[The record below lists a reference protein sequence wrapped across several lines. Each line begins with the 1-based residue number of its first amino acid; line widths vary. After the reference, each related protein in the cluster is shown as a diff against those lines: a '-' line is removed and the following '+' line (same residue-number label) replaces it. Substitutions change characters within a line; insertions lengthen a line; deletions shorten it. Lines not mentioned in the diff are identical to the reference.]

1 MIVVKR
7 NGETQKIAIAK
18 IHKAVEWACQ
28 GLDVS
33 LSEIET
39 NAHIQFF
46 DGIKTAQIHTALV
59 NSAASL
65 IDVGKTD
72 YEFAAARLLLQQ
84 IYKEVTQ
91 DIIYPTLTDYIS
103 NAISLDKIK
112 PEMQLFDLEVLN
124 SAIDVSRDDLFKY
137 LGMQTVYDRYLL
149 RDEHQKLIEM
159 PQHFWM
165 RVAMGIALN
174 ETLETRTSWAIEFY
188 NVLSK
193 FEFVSSTPT
202 LFNSGTKFSQMS
214 SCFVTTT
221 DDSIW
226 EEQEG
231 VNFGKGIFAT
241 MTECALYSK
250 FAGGIGTDWT
260 RVRPAG
266 AGIGSTHG
274 MSSGVVPYLKVFND
288 TAVSVNQC
296 FDSETRIFTKSGF
309 KAIKNIVVGDM
320 VLGVRGDFNAVYDL
334 RDYDQKEAMLEIDVK
349 HSIDTLKVTDAHPI
363 YAIQGANLETSISDT
378 LNALEKGKLNADWV
392 EAKNLKVSDYV
403 AQPIPKM
410 VCPIEN
416 FTDDDARMYGIMLGD
431 GHISN
436 GKNECGIS
444 LGIENKQNTIS
455 FVRNYLNIRGVNYW
469 ESVQNESCVHI
480 NFSGKNKED
489 CKRDENGRFVNDDS
503 FINLP
508 FNREHLY
515 NEDGKKRIHETMMF
529 LPESQTIA
537 LIKGLIETD
546 GNISRG
552 KEVTFCSTSL
562 QLVEGLRLL
571 LLRLECPSAVNIK
584 EVTGRTIR
592 GIEITDT
599 TAYSVRIP
607 MIEKLA
613 KALDVPAL
621 TKFNWLVHNGCVF
634 SRIKEITSVEPSA
647 VVYDLK
653 VDADHSYTT
662 SACVVHNGGKRNGSF
677 AAYLEPWHG
686 DIERFINL
694 KKPNGDERLRAR
706 EIFPYIW
713 ANDLF
718 MKRVKAREKWSLFC
732 SHKNAELCET
742 YGEEF
747 EKNYTLAEERGDA
760 IKVIDAMELWKGIIT
775 ALVESGAPLIT
786 FKDEHNRRNPQN
798 HDGIIRSSNLCVTGN
813 QRVVTSNGIFTAKEL
828 YENGGDNLVSGL
840 TEISKSSPMRL
851 IAENATVVR
860 INTVEGYSHDV
871 TPEHKVWVT
880 KKGWV
885 EARNLVVGDDLVT
898 QQQFQYGN
906 IDEPELALIAGLVAS
921 DGNFHSQKT
930 NVVRI
935 DIVENK
941 TAHLKNEIIAA
952 SVVVLEKYP
961 QRLMTNGTTELEWK
975 ETTHGFRLNT
985 AALGNVLNQFGVTK
999 ETKLRVPEFVWKGTK
1014 QTIGE
1019 YLRGVF
1025 LGDGSVTCSSNKGTI
1040 RLHSVDSIFLS
1051 QIQILMASVGVW
1063 CWTRQ
1068 CKKERLQVFQ
1078 NGTYNCKAGYELR
1091 VSNADGIEKFNTLI
1105 GIVESRALFRDGA
1118 KKLLIK
1124 MKETA
1129 AVNREQSGTAK
1140 FTGLTSLPNEDVYCL
1155 TVNSETHAWTVNG
1168 LITHNCS
1175 EISLNT
1181 SDIES
1186 SVCNLGSINVSVC
1199 TQADFPRV
1207 IPTAMR
1213 MLDNVIDLNFYPTEK
1228 ARRSNLKHRP
1238 VGLGLMGWTDYIISQ
1253 GIDWES
1259 DEHLRLTD
1267 FVFEDFSYWAIK
1279 SSVEIAKE
1287 KGRYTSYDGSK
1298 WSHGILP
1305 IDTARK
1311 LPDEW
1316 RHGSRDAQSWDE
1328 LRAEIQQHGMRNS
1341 NCMAIAP
1348 TATIANIVGTTP
1360 CIEPIYKQ
1368 VFVKENKSGK
1378 FKVVDPAMRHNRPEL
1393 CKTAFEIDQE
1403 WLIKAAAV
1411 RQKYIDQSQSVNL
1424 FKKANVKGNVISN
1437 WYFLAWELGLKS
1449 TYYLKQQISE
1459 LSYEDVIKEDDSP
1472 ALLCSIDN
1480 SECEA
1485 CQ

>member
-7 NGETQKIAIAK
+7 NGETQKIAISK

-91 DIIYPTLTDYIS
+91 HTDYPTLATYIS
-103 NAISLDKIK
+103 NAISLEKIK
-112 PEMQLFDLEVLN
+112 PEMQSFDLEALN
-124 SAIDVSRDDLFKY
+124 DAIDVSRDDLFKY

-149 RDEHQKLIEM
+149 RDENQKLIEM

-174 ETLETRTSWAIEFY
+174 ETPETCTKWAIEFY

-214 SCFVTTT
+214 SCFPANTLISTSNGFKRIDEVMKDERVLTKGGTYETVVATQSKETQSETAEIWVRCLMNSQDEPTLQPTEEHLLWAMTKQDLTPRWIEAGKLQKGDYVHISAPKVETNTTYRLMDYVGEGFVENAGKIHIAKNDVKRGFDNSPGTKCQSVKNEVELDAKLGRLIGYFLAEGHVQTDRLVGFTFNSKDVAWIEDVNALLVEIFEINTTININKDGSTNVYAHSKILARFFEGIIGKGFATKILPIEILQSKNDVLKEMMIGVFRGDGCALKNGMNLCLSNQNLQMQIFQLLVKLGYLPSVCKAHKGKLATVQPYVIRLNYWDAGNLIDAIGKDLHKITNKIQKQRFWHRVRVGNDIFYQVFKTKKRPTRELVFDLQVNNDHSFSAGLITAHNCFVTTT

-296 FDSETRIFTKSGF
+296 FDGDTRIFTKSGF

-349 HSIDTLKVTDAHPI
+349 HSIDKLKVTDAHPI

-378 LNALEKGKLNADWV
+378 LNALEKGKLNTDWI
-392 EAKNLKVSDYV
+392 EAKKLKVGDYV

-410 VCPIEN
+410 VSPIEN

-431 GHISN
+431 EKDVTDN
-436 GKNECGIS
+436 
-444 LGIENKQNTIS
+444 
-455 FVRNYLNIRGVNYW
+455 
-469 ESVQNESCVHI
+469 
-480 NFSGKNKED
+480 
-489 CKRDENGRFVNDDS
+489 S

-508 FNREHLY
+508 FKREHLY

-571 LLRLECPSAVNIK
+571 LLRLECPSAANIK

-592 GIEITDT
+592 GVEIADT

-613 KALDVPAL
+613 NALDVPTL

-634 SRIKEITSVEPSA
+634 SRIKEITPVEPST

-713 ANDLF
+713 TNDLF
-718 MKRVKAREKWSLFC
+718 MKRVKARAKWSLFC

-747 EKNYTLAEERGDA
+747 ERHYLAAEERGDA
-760 IKVIDAMELWKGIIT
+760 IKIIDAMELWKGIIT

-798 HDGIIRSSNLCVTGN
+798 HVGVIRSSNL
-813 QRVVTSNGIFTAKEL
+813 
-828 YENGGDNLVSGL
+828 
-840 TEISKSSPMRL
+840 
-851 IAENATVVR
+851 
-860 INTVEGYSHDV
+860 
-871 TPEHKVWVT
+871 
-880 KKGWV
+880 
-885 EARNLVVGDDLVT
+885 
-898 QQQFQYGN
+898 
-906 IDEPELALIAGLVAS
+906 
-921 DGNFHSQKT
+921 
-930 NVVRI
+930 
-935 DIVENK
+935 
-941 TAHLKNEIIAA
+941 
-952 SVVVLEKYP
+952 
-961 QRLMTNGTTELEWK
+961 
-975 ETTHGFRLNT
+975 
-985 AALGNVLNQFGVTK
+985 
-999 ETKLRVPEFVWKGTK
+999 
-1014 QTIGE
+1014 
-1019 YLRGVF
+1019 
-1025 LGDGSVTCSSNKGTI
+1025 
-1040 RLHSVDSIFLS
+1040 
-1051 QIQILMASVGVW
+1051 
-1063 CWTRQ
+1063 
-1068 CKKERLQVFQ
+1068 
-1078 NGTYNCKAGYELR
+1078 
-1091 VSNADGIEKFNTLI
+1091 
-1105 GIVESRALFRDGA
+1105 
-1118 KKLLIK
+1118 
-1124 MKETA
+1124 
-1129 AVNREQSGTAK
+1129 
-1140 FTGLTSLPNEDVYCL
+1140 
-1155 TVNSETHAWTVNG
+1155 
-1168 LITHNCS
+1168 CS

-1181 SDIES
+1181 SDEES
-1186 SVCNLGSINVSVC
+1186 AVCNLGSINVSVC

-1207 IPTAMR
+1207 IPIAMR

-1279 SSVEIAKE
+1279 SSMEIAKE
-1287 KGRYTSYDGSK
+1287 KGHYNSYDGSK
-1298 WSHGILP
+1298 WSQGILP

-1316 RHGSRDAQSWDE
+1316 RHGSRDAESWDT
-1328 LRAEIQQHGMRNS
+1328 LRTEIQQHGMRNS

-1393 CKTAFEIDQE
+1393 CKTAFEIDQT

-1424 FKKANVKGNVISN
+1424 FKKANVKGNVISD

-1449 TYYLKQQISE
+1449 LYYLKQQISE
-1459 LSYEDVIKEDDSP
+1459 LSYEEVIKEDDSP
-1472 ALLCSIDN
+1472 VLLCSIDN
-1480 SECEA
+1480 SDCEA

>member
-18 IHKAVEWACQ
+18 IHKAVEWACN
-28 GLDVS
+28 GLEVS

-91 DIIYPTLTDYIS
+91 HTDYPTLSVYIS
-103 NAISLDKIK
+103 NAILLDKIK
-112 PEMQLFDLEVLN
+112 PEMQSFDLETLN
-124 SAIDVSRDDLFKY
+124 AAIDVSRDDLFKY

-149 RDEHQKLIEM
+149 RDENQKLIEM

-174 ETLETRTSWAIEFY
+174 ETPETRTSWAIEFY

-226 EEQEG
+226 EEQDG

-288 TAVSVNQC
+288 TAVSVNQ
-296 FDSETRIFTKSGF
+296 
-309 KAIKNIVVGDM
+309 
-320 VLGVRGDFNAVYDL
+320 
-334 RDYDQKEAMLEIDVK
+334 
-349 HSIDTLKVTDAHPI
+349 
-363 YAIQGANLETSISDT
+363 
-378 LNALEKGKLNADWV
+378 
-392 EAKNLKVSDYV
+392 
-403 AQPIPKM
+403 
-410 VCPIEN
+410 
-416 FTDDDARMYGIMLGD
+416 
-431 GHISN
+431 
-436 GKNECGIS
+436 
-444 LGIENKQNTIS
+444 
-455 FVRNYLNIRGVNYW
+455 
-469 ESVQNESCVHI
+469 
-480 NFSGKNKED
+480 
-489 CKRDENGRFVNDDS
+489 
-503 FINLP
+503 
-508 FNREHLY
+508 
-515 NEDGKKRIHETMMF
+515 
-529 LPESQTIA
+529 
-537 LIKGLIETD
+537 
-546 GNISRG
+546 
-552 KEVTFCSTSL
+552 
-562 QLVEGLRLL
+562 
-571 LLRLECPSAVNIK
+571 
-584 EVTGRTIR
+584 
-592 GIEITDT
+592 
-599 TAYSVRIP
+599 
-607 MIEKLA
+607 
-613 KALDVPAL
+613 
-621 TKFNWLVHNGCVF
+621 
-634 SRIKEITSVEPSA
+634 
-647 VVYDLK
+647 
-653 VDADHSYTT
+653 
-662 SACVVHNGGKRNGSF
+662 GGKRNGSF

-718 MKRVKAREKWSLFC
+718 MKRVKARAKWSLFC
-732 SHKNAELCET
+732 SHKNVELCET
-742 YGEEF
+742 HGEEF
-747 EKNYTLAEERGDA
+747 ERNYLAAEERGDA

-798 HDGIIRSSNLCVTGN
+798 HVGIIRSSNL
-813 QRVVTSNGIFTAKEL
+813 
-828 YENGGDNLVSGL
+828 
-840 TEISKSSPMRL
+840 
-851 IAENATVVR
+851 
-860 INTVEGYSHDV
+860 
-871 TPEHKVWVT
+871 
-880 KKGWV
+880 
-885 EARNLVVGDDLVT
+885 
-898 QQQFQYGN
+898 
-906 IDEPELALIAGLVAS
+906 
-921 DGNFHSQKT
+921 
-930 NVVRI
+930 
-935 DIVENK
+935 
-941 TAHLKNEIIAA
+941 
-952 SVVVLEKYP
+952 
-961 QRLMTNGTTELEWK
+961 
-975 ETTHGFRLNT
+975 
-985 AALGNVLNQFGVTK
+985 
-999 ETKLRVPEFVWKGTK
+999 
-1014 QTIGE
+1014 
-1019 YLRGVF
+1019 
-1025 LGDGSVTCSSNKGTI
+1025 
-1040 RLHSVDSIFLS
+1040 
-1051 QIQILMASVGVW
+1051 
-1063 CWTRQ
+1063 
-1068 CKKERLQVFQ
+1068 
-1078 NGTYNCKAGYELR
+1078 
-1091 VSNADGIEKFNTLI
+1091 
-1105 GIVESRALFRDGA
+1105 
-1118 KKLLIK
+1118 
-1124 MKETA
+1124 
-1129 AVNREQSGTAK
+1129 
-1140 FTGLTSLPNEDVYCL
+1140 
-1155 TVNSETHAWTVNG
+1155 
-1168 LITHNCS
+1168 CS

-1181 SDIES
+1181 SDEES
-1186 SVCNLGSINVSVC
+1186 AVCNLGSINVSVC

-1207 IPTAMR
+1207 IPIAMR

-1279 SSVEIAKE
+1279 SSMEIAKE
-1287 KGRYTSYDGSK
+1287 KGHYSSYEGSK
-1298 WSHGILP
+1298 WAHGILP
-1305 IDTARK
+1305 IDTARQ

-1316 RHGSRDAQSWDE
+1316 RHGSRDAESWDT
-1328 LRAEIQQHGMRNS
+1328 LRTEIQQHGMRNS

-1348 TATIANIVGTTP
+1348 TACVTADTLVAGQNGLLRMDEIGDVNGEQWQAIDLVVNQQSANSPASKFYCNGVHNVRTITTANGHAVTGTDSHRLKVLSSANKLEWKFLKDIAVDDLVAHRLGGYEATEIQPIITLGEQGANSKETALPALLDKDMAVFLGAYMANGYVKCKTDGTPEGVKISLNENNVEFLDVLRNIGKAWGVYSADEHSQGVTTLCFYSVELGRLFVEELWTKPSGNNGEGAAGAFIPLKIRMSPRTIIAKFLQGLFTDGSLTFQERGSPVVEIGTVSETLASQLHALLWALGYMTKRIKSQPGSFGYRDVHRVRISNASHTVKFLSEVGWHSSEPLSKVSAYKCSERDSLRGLCVNGKKVITEVQALRGLSKFTKTFLATAKRQGHLSFHALEKLAIEYEDVKNTLAWQLMSEGILLLPVISNVPQKEAVPTFDIEVPNEHEYVANGMVNHNTIANIVGTTP

-1393 CKTAFEIDQE
+1393 CKTAFEIDQS

-1424 FKKANVKGNVISN
+1424 FKRANVKGNVISD

-1459 LSYEDVIKEDDSP
+1459 LSYEEVIKEDAP
-1472 ALLCSIDN
+1472 AAMCSIDN
-1480 SECEA
+1480 PECES

>member
-46 DGIKTAQIHTALV
+46 NGIKTSQIHTALV
-59 NSAASL
+59 NSTASL

-91 DIIYPTLTDYIS
+91 NTVYPTLTAYIS
-103 NAISLDKIK
+103 NAISLNKIK
-112 PEMQLFDLEVLN
+112 PEMQSFDFEMLN
-124 SAIDVSRDDLFKY
+124 SSIDVERDNLFKY

-149 RDEHQKLIEM
+149 RDENQKLIEM

-296 FDSETRIFTKSGF
+296 FDGETRIFTKSGF

-392 EAKNLKVSDYV
+392 EAKNLKVGDYV

-431 GHISN
+431 GHITN
-436 GKNECGIS
+436 CKNECGIS
-444 LGIENKQNTIS
+444 LGIENKQDTIS
-455 FVRNYLNIRGVNYW
+455 FVRAYLKTRGVNYW

-480 NFSGKNKED
+480 KFSGKNKED

-515 NEDGKKRIHETMMF
+515 NEEGKKRIHEDMMF

-571 LLRLECPSAVNIK
+571 LLRLECPSAANIK
-584 EVTGRTIR
+584 EITDRTIR
-592 GIEITDT
+592 GIEIADT

-613 KALDVPAL
+613 KALHVPAL

-718 MKRVKAREKWSLFC
+718 MKRVKARAKWSLFC

-747 EKNYTLAEERGDA
+747 EQNYLAAEERGDA

-798 HDGIIRSSNLCVTGN
+798 HVGVIRSSNL
-813 QRVVTSNGIFTAKEL
+813 
-828 YENGGDNLVSGL
+828 
-840 TEISKSSPMRL
+840 
-851 IAENATVVR
+851 
-860 INTVEGYSHDV
+860 
-871 TPEHKVWVT
+871 
-880 KKGWV
+880 
-885 EARNLVVGDDLVT
+885 
-898 QQQFQYGN
+898 
-906 IDEPELALIAGLVAS
+906 
-921 DGNFHSQKT
+921 
-930 NVVRI
+930 
-935 DIVENK
+935 
-941 TAHLKNEIIAA
+941 
-952 SVVVLEKYP
+952 
-961 QRLMTNGTTELEWK
+961 
-975 ETTHGFRLNT
+975 
-985 AALGNVLNQFGVTK
+985 
-999 ETKLRVPEFVWKGTK
+999 
-1014 QTIGE
+1014 
-1019 YLRGVF
+1019 
-1025 LGDGSVTCSSNKGTI
+1025 
-1040 RLHSVDSIFLS
+1040 
-1051 QIQILMASVGVW
+1051 
-1063 CWTRQ
+1063 
-1068 CKKERLQVFQ
+1068 
-1078 NGTYNCKAGYELR
+1078 
-1091 VSNADGIEKFNTLI
+1091 
-1105 GIVESRALFRDGA
+1105 
-1118 KKLLIK
+1118 
-1124 MKETA
+1124 
-1129 AVNREQSGTAK
+1129 
-1140 FTGLTSLPNEDVYCL
+1140 
-1155 TVNSETHAWTVNG
+1155 
-1168 LITHNCS
+1168 CS

-1181 SDIES
+1181 SDDES
-1186 SVCNLGSINVSVC
+1186 AVCNLGSINVSVC

-1207 IPTAMR
+1207 IPIAMR

-1253 GIDWES
+1253 GINWES

-1279 SSVEIAKE
+1279 SSMEISKE
-1287 KGRYTSYDGSK
+1287 KGRYTSYEGSK

-1316 RHGSRDAQSWDE
+1316 RHGSRDTESWDA
-1328 LRAEIQQHGMRNS
+1328 LRTEIQQHGMRNS

-1393 CKTAFEIDQE
+1393 CKTAFEIDQT

-1424 FKKANVKGNVISN
+1424 FKRANVKGNVISD

-1459 LSYEDVIKEDDSP
+1459 LSYEEVIKEDAP
-1472 ALLCSIDN
+1472 AAMCSIDN
-1480 SECEA
+1480 PECES

>member
-1 MIVVKR
+1 MLVVKR
-7 NGETQKIAIAK
+7 NGEPQKIAIAK
-18 IHKAVEWACQ
+18 IHKAVEWACN

-46 DGIKTAQIHTALV
+46 DGIKTSQIHIALV

-91 DIIYPTLTDYIS
+91 DTIYPTLSIYIS
-103 NAISLDKIK
+103 NAISLGKIK
-112 PEMQLFDLEVLN
+112 PEMQSFDLEELN
-124 SAIDVSRDDLFKY
+124 SAIDVERDNLFKY

-149 RDEHQKLIEM
+149 RDENQKLIEM

-174 ETLETRTSWAIEFY
+174 ETPESRTKWAIEFY

-193 FEFVSSTPT
+193 FEFISSTPT
-202 LFNSGTKFSQMS
+202 LFNAGTKFSQMS

-296 FDSETRIFTKSGF
+296 FDGDTRIFTKSGF
-309 KAIKNIVVGDM
+309 KTIKNIVVGDM
-320 VLGVRGDFNAVYDL
+320 VLGVRGDFNAVYEL
-334 RDYDQKEAMLEIDVK
+334 RDYDQKEAMLKIDVK
-349 HSIDTLKVTDAHPI
+349 HSIDKLKVTDAHPI
-363 YAIQGANLETSISDT
+363 YAIQGANLETSVNDT
-378 LNALEKGKLNADWV
+378 LNALEKGKLNANWI
-392 EAKNLKVSDYV
+392 EAKNLKVGDYV

-431 GHISN
+431 EKDI
-436 GKNECGIS
+436 
-444 LGIENKQNTIS
+444 TA
-455 FVRNYLNIRGVNYW
+455 
-469 ESVQNESCVHI
+469 
-480 NFSGKNKED
+480 
-489 CKRDENGRFVNDDS
+489 DS

-571 LLRLECPSAVNIK
+571 LLRLECPSAANVK
-584 EVTGRTIR
+584 EVTDRTIR
-592 GIEITDT
+592 GVEIADT

-613 KALDVPAL
+613 KALNVPAL

-634 SRIKEITSVEPSA
+634 SRIKEITPVEPSA

-718 MKRVKAREKWSLFC
+718 MQRVKAREKWSLFC

-742 YGEEF
+742 HGEEF
-747 EKNYTLAEERGDA
+747 ERNYLAAEERGDA

-798 HDGIIRSSNLCVTGN
+798 HVGVIRSSNL
-813 QRVVTSNGIFTAKEL
+813 
-828 YENGGDNLVSGL
+828 
-840 TEISKSSPMRL
+840 
-851 IAENATVVR
+851 
-860 INTVEGYSHDV
+860 
-871 TPEHKVWVT
+871 
-880 KKGWV
+880 
-885 EARNLVVGDDLVT
+885 
-898 QQQFQYGN
+898 
-906 IDEPELALIAGLVAS
+906 
-921 DGNFHSQKT
+921 
-930 NVVRI
+930 
-935 DIVENK
+935 
-941 TAHLKNEIIAA
+941 
-952 SVVVLEKYP
+952 
-961 QRLMTNGTTELEWK
+961 
-975 ETTHGFRLNT
+975 
-985 AALGNVLNQFGVTK
+985 
-999 ETKLRVPEFVWKGTK
+999 
-1014 QTIGE
+1014 
-1019 YLRGVF
+1019 
-1025 LGDGSVTCSSNKGTI
+1025 
-1040 RLHSVDSIFLS
+1040 
-1051 QIQILMASVGVW
+1051 
-1063 CWTRQ
+1063 
-1068 CKKERLQVFQ
+1068 
-1078 NGTYNCKAGYELR
+1078 
-1091 VSNADGIEKFNTLI
+1091 
-1105 GIVESRALFRDGA
+1105 
-1118 KKLLIK
+1118 
-1124 MKETA
+1124 
-1129 AVNREQSGTAK
+1129 
-1140 FTGLTSLPNEDVYCL
+1140 
-1155 TVNSETHAWTVNG
+1155 
-1168 LITHNCS
+1168 CS

-1181 SDIES
+1181 SDDES
-1186 SVCNLGSINVSVC
+1186 AVCNLGSINVSVC

-1207 IPTAMR
+1207 IPIAMR

-1279 SSVEIAKE
+1279 SSMEIAKE
-1287 KGRYTSYDGSK
+1287 KGRYTSYEGSK

-1316 RHGSRDAQSWDE
+1316 RHGSRDVESWDT
-1328 LRAEIQQHGMRNS
+1328 LRTEIQQHGMRNS

-1393 CKTAFEIDQE
+1393 CKTAFEIDQT

-1424 FKKANVKGNVISN
+1424 FKKAGVKGNVISD

-1459 LSYEDVIKEDDSP
+1459 LSYEEVISQDAP
-1472 ALLCSIDN
+1472 AAMCSIDN
-1480 SECEA
+1480 PECES